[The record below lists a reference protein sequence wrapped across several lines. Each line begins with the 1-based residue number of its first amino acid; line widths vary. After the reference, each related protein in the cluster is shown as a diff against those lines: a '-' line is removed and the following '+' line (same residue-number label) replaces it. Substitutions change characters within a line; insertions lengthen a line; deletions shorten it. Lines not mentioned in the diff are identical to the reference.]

1 MAYEKGKR
9 AWLHRG
15 RGADNGGRPGK
26 AKTGKAKPKK
36 AETGMV
42 KAKTTKTAKTGVVKG
57 TAPKEQTTRQSQKEQ
72 EKKRLVPF
80 LESFGEE
87 PVMVTV
93 TFGEGKDAGR

>member
-15 RGADNGGRPGK
+15 RGADNAGK
-26 AKTGKAKPKK
+26 AKGTVPK
-36 AETGMV
+36 G
-42 KAKTTKTAKTGVVKG
+42 
-57 TAPKEQTTRQSQKEQ
+57 QTTRQSQKEQ
-72 EKKRLVPF
+72 ETERLVLF

-93 TFGEGKDAGR
+93 TFGEGLDAGR

>member
-15 RGADNGGRPGK
+15 RGADNGGKPGK
-26 AKTGKAKPKK
+26 AKAKKAK
-36 AETGMV
+36 TGMV
-42 KAKTTKTAKTGVVKG
+42 KV

-72 EKKRLVPF
+72 ETKRLVPF

-87 PVMVTV
+87 SVMVTV
-93 TFGEGKDAGR
+93 TFGEGSDAGR